1 MVITVTRYSRLYED
15 RGPVLEDFVKE
26 VYKDLHARG
35 YSFEVAEAG
44 VLIYEDSWNRARIR
58 ITQEDNN
65 LRYLY
70 TIRMSSL
77 ALIGIIIGILL
88 ILIVG
93 IVIAI
98 LWYIK
103 YSSLKKA
110 MTAAGETAATRVPPL
125 PPPPPPT

>member
-77 ALIGIIIGILL
+77 AE
-88 ILIVG
+88 
-93 IVIAI
+93 
-98 LWYIK
+98 
-103 YSSLKKA
+103 SL
-110 MTAAGETAATRVPPL
+110 
-125 PPPPPPT
+125 

>member
-1 MVITVTRYSRLYED
+1 MVITVARYSRLYED
-15 RGPVLEDFVKE
+15 RAPVLEDFVKE
-26 VYKDLHARG
+26 VYKDLHDRG

-77 ALIGIIIGILL
+77 ALIGIIIGSLL

-98 LWYIK
+98 LWYITVS
-103 YSSLKKA
+103 YTHL
-110 MTAAGETAATRVPPL
+110 TL
-125 PPPPPPT
+125 PTILLV